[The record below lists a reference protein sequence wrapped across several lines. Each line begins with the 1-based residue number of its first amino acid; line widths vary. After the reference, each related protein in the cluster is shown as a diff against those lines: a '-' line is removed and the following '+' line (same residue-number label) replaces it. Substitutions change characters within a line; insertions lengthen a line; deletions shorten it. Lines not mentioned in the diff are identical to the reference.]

1 MLIARV
7 AGGIVQMSKILTID
21 LGTTYFKLCLFDCTG
36 KLLALQRVA
45 PPVEQPERDW
55 WQLSVEGFR
64 TTIKGAIHD
73 LAAEAG
79 GLADV
84 KAMSFAT
91 QANSFALFDEHDN
104 ALHDLVLWLDM
115 RAEAFADQMERLAA
129 MPDFRT
135 TTGMPMGSHQ
145 MIPAKLLWI
154 RKHHPD
160 IWPKAHR
167 LFMISDYLSY
177 WMTGRHV
184 SEAGMAG
191 LSALVD
197 IHRLDWW
204 PQGCQQMDVDV
215 AMLPQIV
222 RAGTD
227 LGPIRSEVVEELGLP
242 ADCRYVVGCLDQYAG
257 AIGAG
262 NVIGGGVSET
272 TGTVLATVRC
282 ADGFDADPP
291 SGVFQGAGFDPG
303 VYFAMDF
310 GSTSANLL
318 EAYRNSL
325 SDRPDFD
332 VLGDAASQT
341 PPGAEGLSIKGDPD
355 VNDPAG
361 MFVGRE
367 KHHGRGHEVR
377 AILEGV
383 AFALAAQ
390 IERLYG
396 QEHPTEIRSVG
407 GAARSDLWL
416 QIKADVLGCP
426 VLGTTCQEPTSLGA
440 AMLASRALG
449 MGNLPDL
456 AQQWVQTRPAHLP
469 DPEAS
474 RLYRKFRASGSV

>member
-1 MLIARV
+1 
-7 AGGIVQMSKILTID
+7 MSKILTID

-36 KLLALQRVA
+36 QLLALQRVA
-45 PPVEQPERDW
+45 PPVEQPKRDW
-55 WQLSVEGFR
+55 WQLSVEGFQ

-91 QANSFALFDEHDN
+91 QANSFTLFDEQDN
-104 ALHDLVLWLDM
+104 ALHDFVLWLDM
-115 RAEAFADQMERLAA
+115 RAEAFADEMESLAA
-129 MPDFRT
+129 VPGFRA
-135 TTGMPMGSHQ
+135 TTGMPTGSHQ
-145 MIPAKLLWI
+145 MIPAKLLWL

-177 WMTGRHV
+177 WMTDRHV

-191 LSALVD
+191 LTALVD

-204 PQGCQQMDVDV
+204 PRGCQQMDVDV
-215 AMLPQIV
+215 QMLPQIV

-227 LGPIRSEVVEELGLP
+227 LGPIRSEVAEELGLP

-291 SGVFQGAGFDPG
+291 PGVFQGAGFDPS
-303 VYFAMDF
+303 VYFSMDF

-325 SDRPDFD
+325 PDRPDFD
-332 VLGDAASQT
+332 VLGDAASKVA
-341 PPGAEGLSIKGDPD
+341 PGAEGLSIKADPD

-367 KHHGRGHEVR
+367 EHHGRGHEVR

-396 QEHPTEIRSVG
+396 QESPAEIRSVG

-440 AMLASRALG
+440 AMLAGRALG
-449 MGNLPDL
+449 MGSLAEL

-469 DPEAS
+469 DPANCE
-474 RLYRKFRASGSV
+474 LYRKLRASRSA